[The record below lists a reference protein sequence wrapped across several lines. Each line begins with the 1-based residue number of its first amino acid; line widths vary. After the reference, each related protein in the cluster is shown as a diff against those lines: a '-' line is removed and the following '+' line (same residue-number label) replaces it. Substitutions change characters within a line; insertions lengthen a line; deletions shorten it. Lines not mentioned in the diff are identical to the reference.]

1 MKIFKGTKKY
11 TIKSD
16 VNPSAALSFFNNYEH
31 TLTSTKPNYDYV
43 IHLDNNLISMINT
56 ISYYVDEN
64 KKKKLEV
71 QKQNGITTFL
81 LVKMY
86 GLHANLIKRIFL
98 IYYKNEKKK
107 YLYNDLNNFLLC
119 VILNVI

>member
-1 MKIFKGTKKY
+1 LKIFKGTKKY

-64 KKKKLEV
+64 KKEKVGSTEAKWNYYIFIGEDV
-71 QKQNGITTFL
+71 WIT
-81 LVKMY
+81 
-86 GLHANLIKRIFL
+86 
-98 IYYKNEKKK
+98 
-107 YLYNDLNNFLLC
+107 C
-119 VILNVI
+119 